1 MLKGFKRFLGSRREV
16 YNGTA
21 KRTTGGLEK
30 KDLFYNK
37 YGRIVS
43 MKKHLTAKKE
53 KRLKKYG
60 WTAKKGEFGA
70 VKIAKKDKNKGK
82 KSKGKK
88 SKAKKT
94 RRRQIGHY
102 FSNLKE

>member
-1 MLKGFKRFLGSRREV
+1 MGKRLIGSRREV

-21 KRTTGGLEK
+21 KRTSGGLEK

-43 MKKHLTAKKE
+43 LKKHVTAKKE
-53 KRLKKYG
+53 KRLQKYG
-60 WTAKKGEFGA
+60 WTAKKGKFGGIKMKPKPKSKA
-70 VKIAKKDKNKGK
+70 K

-88 SKAKKT
+88 AKAKRTMK
-94 RRRQIGHY
+94 R
-102 FSNLKE
+102 

>member
-53 KRLKKYG
+53 KRLQKYG
-60 WTAKKGEFGA
+60 WTAKKGKFGA
-70 VKIAKKDKNKGK
+70 IKMKKSKSKGKQSKGK
-82 KSKGKK
+82 KSKKSKK

-94 RRRQIGHY
+94 RRR
-102 FSNLKE
+102 

>member
-1 MLKGFKRFLGSRREV
+1 MVKRLIGSRREV

-21 KRTTGGLEK
+21 KRTSGGLEK

-43 MKKHLTAKKE
+43 LKKHVTAKKE
-53 KRLKKYG
+53 KRLQKYG
-60 WTAKKGEFGA
+60 WTAKKGKFGGIKMKPKPKSKA
-70 VKIAKKDKNKGK
+70 K

-88 SKAKKT
+88 AKAKRTMK
-94 RRRQIGHY
+94 R
-102 FSNLKE
+102 

>member
-1 MLKGFKRFLGSRREV
+1 MVKRLIGSRREV

-21 KRTTGGLEK
+21 KRTSGGLEK

-43 MKKHLTAKKE
+43 LKKHVTAKKE
-53 KRLKKYG
+53 KRLQKYG
-60 WTAKKGEFGA
+60 WTAKKGKFGGI
-70 VKIAKKDKNKGK
+70 KMKSKPKKNAK

-88 SKAKKT
+88 AKDKRT
-94 RRRQIGHY
+94 MKR
-102 FSNLKE
+102 